1 MNTKKWIARIIPPI
15 LAGVVLD
22 IFFYLWHIYTI
33 YRNHGVKQ
41 PFDDLGFVILLFFL
55 VPLIVLI
62 NFPLQYFLVESR
74 FVKNLEKVKASYVL
88 LTILMMSVLSSI
100 VWAIIFFSP
109 LSPVKDFWLQSL
121 QGFTIFIIYYSV
133 SITAFYYIYIRH
145 LKRHNFK
152 EESNEQ
158 EIIQ

>member
-22 IFFYLWHIYTI
+22 LFFYLWNIFNIYC
-33 YRNHGVKQ
+33 NHGEKQ

-62 NFPLQYFLVESR
+62 NFPLQYFLVENR
-74 FVKNLEKVKASYVL
+74 FVKNIEKVKASYIL

-121 QGFTIFIIYYSV
+121 QGFTIFIVYYSV

-145 LKRHNFK
+145 LKCINFTD
-152 EESNEQ
+152 ELNEQ
-158 EIIQ
+158 Q